1 MKLGL
6 IRSWPGT
13 SLALALWFAPTSF
26 TEAQSFPFPQ
36 HVTYAAGTIK
46 PSSVSQVQMDQ
57 TSRAF
62 YDAWK
67 ASYLVNGCETNQYYI
82 KYQTSGAITVS
93 EAHGYGM
100 MIMALMAGYDPEA
113 QVYFDGMYRF
123 FTNHQSSI
131 TPYLMGWQEDPGC
144 VFASGGDDSATD
156 GDLDIA
162 YALLLADR
170 QWGSSG
176 PINYLAEGR
185 KVIAA
190 ALAGDINSS
199 IWSIRLGD
207 WATSGT
213 SHGFSYAT
221 GTRPSDFMMDHFR
234 AYQVFGGN
242 TNWTRVIDRCYAVI
256 NAIQTGNSPG
266 TGLICDFVVN
276 AGTTPAPAPANYLED
291 VTDPQYGYNSCRV
304 PWRIATDY
312 LVSGDPRAKTAVD
325 RINSWIQTRTGGNP
339 ANIVDGYNIT
349 NGAALAGTSYELAF
363 AAPFAVGAMV
373 NATNQIWLNKMWTNI
388 TTKPVSSS
396 AYFGNTIK
404 MIDLIV
410 LSGNWWTPAL
420 KPTVINNYTRLPDGR
435 FALKFVAES
444 QFTDHVEASTNLI
457 DWTPLLTTNP
467 AGTNFSFVDTQ
478 AVALPRRF
486 YRSR

>member
-1 MKLGL
+1 MKLFATGYSALTTVAVLCVLAGL
-6 IRSWPGT
+6 
-13 SLALALWFAPTSF
+13 SLGR
-26 TEAQSFPFPQ
+26 AQNFPFPQ
-36 HVTYAAGTIK
+36 HVAYTAGTIK
-46 PSSVSQVQMDQ
+46 PAVSQSVMDE
-57 TSRAF
+57 TNRLF
-62 YDAWK
+62 YNGWK
-67 ASYLVNGCETNQYYI
+67 AAYLVNGCQTNHYYI
-82 KYQTSGAITVS
+82 KYQTTGAVTVS

-100 MIMALMAGYDPEA
+100 VIFALMAGYDANA

-131 TPYLMGWQEDPGC
+131 TPYLMGWQENPGC

-176 PINYLAEGR
+176 AINYLAEGR

-190 ALAGDINSS
+190 AMAGEINSS

-213 SHGFSYAT
+213 SQSFAYAT

-256 NAIQTGNSPG
+256 SAIQTNNSPN

-276 AGTTPAPAPANYLED
+276 AGTTPAPAPANYLEGT
-291 VTDPQYGYNSCRV
+291 TDKDYGYNSCRV

-312 LVSGDPRAKTAVD
+312 LVSGDPRAKAAVD
-325 RINSWIQTRTGGNP
+325 RINSWIQGKTGGNP
-339 ANIVDGYNIT
+339 ANIKDGYNLT
-349 NGAALAGTSYELAF
+349 NGNALASTAYEISF
-363 AAPFAVGAMV
+363 SAPFAVGAMV
-373 NATNQIWLNKMWTNI
+373 NATNQLWLNKLWTNVTSQAI
-388 TTKPVSSS
+388 SSS

-410 LSGNWWTPAL
+410 LSGNWWTPTL
-420 KPTVINNYTRLPDGR
+420 KPAVFTNLTRLTNGN
-435 FALKFVAES
+435 FSLQLIAEP
-444 QFTDHVEASTNLI
+444 QFTNHLEASTNLAT
-457 DWTPLLTTNP
+457 WATLLITNP
-467 AGTNFSFVDTQ
+467 AGTNFTFVDTQ
-478 AVALPRRF
+478 ATVLPQRF